1 MRDVCRR
8 VGNGKRVE
16 EGKKGRR
23 KGRREGSEEC
33 SGVETN

>member
-1 MRDVCRR
+1 MFVGEYI
-8 VGNGKRVE
+8 GNGKRVE
-16 EGKKGRR
+16 KGKKGRR